1 MSFIT
6 VFIPRRKLKN
16 LRRGYEKTMKKF
28 RLSEMTKGWFVGDF
42 SPTIIKTQDVEV
54 GVKQYQKGDY
64 EERHHHKI
72 ATEITVIVS
81 GKVRMN
87 GQLYAAGDI
96 LVIEPH
102 ESTDFEVLE
111 DVTTVVVKYPGAQV
125 DKYMGEAN

>member
-1 MSFIT
+1 MSGIEKFALSD
-6 VFIPRRKLKN
+6 FKL
-16 LRRGYEKTMKKF
+16 
-28 RLSEMTKGWFVGDF
+28 GWIVGDF
-42 SPTIIKTQDVEV
+42 IPTLVSSKEIEV
-54 GVKQYQKGDY
+54 AVKYFHAG
-64 EERHHHKI
+64 ETEPTHKQII